1 MHSCFGRR
9 SPAARS
15 FLLVGSGVFLLT
27 GVAAAAG
34 PHSLPDT
41 PPIAGVVKDSSGS
54 PIPNA
59 QVVVTALNRVTTT
72 NAGGGF
78 TFRGLPAGTYHVS
91 AILIGYA
98 PGHADV
104 IVPAAGDT
112 VRVTI
117 VMHQSALQLSGVQVT
132 ATPVGTDPRNVTQS
146 ATELSGQALSRNLA
160 PTVAQSLAN
169 EPGVAVRYN
178 GPAATAPVIRG
189 LQGERILVL
198 QDGDRAG
205 DLSSAAPDHGVSIDP
220 LAAERIEV
228 VRGPAS
234 LLYGNSA
241 LGGVVNVISNDIP
254 SAIPSH
260 IEGFVAG
267 QAESAT
273 PGGGFAGG
281 ATIPVGSS
289 FAVVARGGGRHADD
303 LREGGGD
310 RLDNSYFRNYYGV
323 AGFGYGGSRTTGGL
337 VYRGYNFNY
346 GLPSAEGEGSHIEG
360 TRNEVAGRA
369 DINTGSNAIGSVRIA
384 GTGQWYQHDEV
395 ASTGAI
401 NTSFDLKTQT
411 VDALARTRFGAVT
424 GALGASG
431 LFKQYASTGEE
442 ALTPAANSTGG
453 GAFFYEDIPLGTL
466 TNPDALVP
474 RLQLGG
480 RYDAYRIESKDSD
493 DPKFGPG
500 RTLSFNS
507 VSGSIGVNVP
517 LGNKASIGASA
528 ARAFRAP
535 TVEELFSNAFHEAA
549 GTFDRGNPDLTK
561 EINQGVDGIFRV
573 QSGRVNGQVAAFYS
587 TIKNY
592 ITPNIVKDTTF
603 EGDAGPET
611 VPLNQF
617 TQADATL
624 RGVEGRVDAEV
635 VSHFVLGAI
644 GDMVRGELKDS
655 KEPLPY
661 MPAARLGALARWD
674 NGRYSIGGEVRH
686 GFKQD
691 RVPPTVSEDDPSGV
705 ATDAFTLVN
714 LSAGLNLPFGDQVHA
729 FTLRV
734 DNVGNT
740 KYRDATSRIK
750 TFAYNPG
757 RNVSLV
763 YRVLF

>member
-104 IVPAAGDT
+104 TVPAAGDT